1 MTLVKLNQVNL
12 NYKVVGKGEA
22 VIFLHGFTG
31 SGMDWS
37 NQMKVVKN
45 KYRGIALDFR
55 GHGKSEA
62 PTKEKDYSIY
72 LNGEDVYRLLNHLG
86 IGRCCLVGH
95 SMGGFTALQ
104 FALDHPEMVRGLV
117 LVDTSSGEWDII
129 PGYAELRAKLDELA
143 RTKGLEA
150 AFAYDAANN
159 PIRIQRFQKQPE
171 QREIARQKTINTS
184 VYGYIYV
191 PRSFG
196 KWKPVTQRLGEIK
209 VPTIIFRGEEDLGFV
224 RASNILKESIKG
236 AELVVV
242 PEAYHNPHEE
252 SPAFFNE
259 IFLKFLS
266 AIKW

>member
-150 AFAYDAANN
+150 AFAYDATTLFESKDFKNN
-159 PIRIQRFQKQPE
+159 P
-171 QREIARQKTINTS
+171 NS
-184 VYGYIYV
+184 
-191 PRSFG
+191 G
-196 KWKPVTQRLGEIK
+196 K
-209 VPTIIFRGEEDLGFV
+209 
-224 RASNILKESIKG
+224 
-236 AELVVV
+236 
-242 PEAYHNPHEE
+242 
-252 SPAFFNE
+252 
-259 IFLKFLS
+259 
-266 AIKW
+266 